1 MGGGDVRWR
10 VRVHEHCAHADVRF
24 TLSPWRWQ
32 VEVVCVWSV
41 SLTGLPGWAR
51 PARAAA
57 VTMAMLARARIITLL
72 LLQRSARARANTHT
86 HTHTTR
92 VPCIASPCCIGKVL
106 LPARPARPAVTYP
119 RSAWLAN
126 QLSAAAADA
135 ASDGGGGGGEEDG
148 GSRSAEAS
156 EGAAAT
162 AAERGY
168 AALAAAADW
177 SPQWGTAAGEQ
188 EGRVQVCRSA
198 LQRKLRPLGSVV
210 GAAFLLVKFPELH
223 P

>member
-1 MGGGDVRWR
+1 M
-10 VRVHEHCAHADVRF
+10 C
-24 TLSPWRWQ
+24 
-32 VEVVCVWSV
+32 VVCFPDRPS
-41 SLTGLPGWAR
+41 GLGEAGAR
-51 PARAAA
+51 SSSYHGYARTRAHYYSPPAATIR
-57 VTMAMLARARIITLL
+57 ARARKH
-72 LLQRSARARANTHT
+72 THT